1 MTAPTNAA
9 WWSTSDGAC
18 NAATAASNRAPARN
32 LADKGPTTRDRLPT
46 LDDERN
52 YDEQHAERNELAA
65 LVKQV
70 REHKRTVWRTVD
82 TSEVL
87 ERVRLIDAPGQRFH
101 ELLQRPEFRAHRQK
115 LDDIKQ
121 EAQHVAT
128 CMRRI
133 KQRVLELCGR
143 EELGAHRARLEQ
155 AVKEADK
162 AGDVTLLVEQLRGLL
177 APDER
182 ELLGLDHDNV
192 TRAERL
198 EEGGGLKLRRLL
210 AEWGSPSFVCRNG
223 IIADWNPVMAAC
235 TAGNAVPLTLGAGS
249 ASKATAMYSIKYMG
263 KDSVNI
269 SASASVLHE
278 AHRKVH
284 DHPSSADDKCT
295 AERTSKHFCQHVIN
309 HASMELEATQAA
321 GVVLGI
327 KSYGRSD
334 DIDYHSAWDHVKV
347 AAYAESG
354 LLKQRPGL
362 HDVALEDDS
371 DMCRAMCA
379 TDKPCR
385 SRVHPKAGQEGHCEG
400 TCGRHKHLRPVDLR
414 PRDSDGQHASAR
426 RDATKPPA
434 ASTGEGAESDA
445 EIVVSDSDTE
455 VDDDDLLA
463 RDNVDAEAAA
473 GMAEGGPPAAA
484 AGAAGGAPRRGDGPQ
499 RPQRDLLAFFQ
510 ANGGATSGS
519 FNMFKNSDGKPV
531 AMCSAYNYAY
541 RDSRL
546 CDFNPIEFRRRFYVV
561 VMDPEQ
567 AALYKLQASVTSFIR
582 AWWRLEG
589 RRGRA
594 AAATRKFEARLEQ
607 LEQAGDWDTAAE
619 YTAYKREQLQ
629 KKVTRFGYS
638 ADDTRPGGM
647 KVFWT
652 LQQLECIAWKASGG
666 LNAAQTSPASPEGGI
681 VFYWR
686 FGVPSPHAVRYAD
699 LLLDRA
705 VRYFQAWWRFSRSQN
720 CHRHHRRRLQFVLE
734 VRRRSWVRSVRRKR
748 FVIAGQAWLDIK
760 HSVAPVVR
768 KRPCACYWLRPPH
781 PLHDKY
787 AILPRTKW
795 GVLAFPGAPPPKE
808 PSSGL
813 DLTTRKGKARARNV
827 ALFYVSNFTPW
838 SAFEPPTLEHDA
850 WRQHCEELRQTAS
863 LGRAKWED
871 TGPKEQRLAR
881 RKERYVAAARL
892 FDIEN
897 VMSGFRAPKVCMCG
911 LTRGMYWRMGR

>member
-46 LDDERN
+46 PDDERN

-65 LVKQV
+65 LVKEV

-115 LDDIKQ
+115 LDEIKQ
-121 EAQHVAT
+121 EARHVAT

-133 KQRVLELCGR
+133 KQRLLELCGR

-162 AGDVTLLVEQLRGLL
+162 AGDVTPLVEQLRGLL

-192 TRAERL
+192 TRAVRL
-198 EEGGGLKLRRLL
+198 EEGEGLKLRRVL

-278 AHRKVH
+278 SHRKVH

-334 DIDYHSAWDHVKV
+334 DLDYHSAWDHVKV

-379 TDKPCR
+379 NGKPCR

-400 TCGRHKHLRPVDLR
+400 TCGRHKHLRPEDLR

-484 AGAAGGAPRRGDGPQ
+484 ASAAGGAPRRGDGPQ
-499 RPQRDLLAFFQ
+499 RPQRDLLAFFK
-510 ANGGATSGS
+510 ADGGATSGS
-519 FNMFKNSDGKPV
+519 CNLFKDSDGKPV
-531 AMCSAYNYAY
+531 TMCSAYNYAY

-546 CDFNPIEFRRRFYVV
+546 RAFNPIEFRRRFHVV
-561 VMDPEQ
+561 VMNPEQ
-567 AALYKLQASVTSFIR
+567 AALYKFQASF
-582 AWWRLEG
+582 A
-589 RRGRA
+589 
-594 AAATRKFEARLEQ
+594 
-607 LEQAGDWDTAAE
+607 
-619 YTAYKREQLQ
+619 
-629 KKVTRFGYS
+629 
-638 ADDTRPGGM
+638 PGGGW
-647 KVFWT
+647 KV
-652 LQQLECIAWKASGG
+652 A
-666 LNAAQTSPASPEGGI
+666 
-681 VFYWR
+681 V
-686 FGVPSPHAVRYAD
+686 GV
-699 LLLDRA
+699 
-705 VRYFQAWWRFSRSQN
+705 
-720 CHRHHRRRLQFVLE
+720 
-734 VRRRSWVRSVRRKR
+734 
-748 FVIAGQAWLDIK
+748 
-760 HSVAPVVR
+760 
-768 KRPCACYWLRPPH
+768 RP
-781 PLHDKY
+781 
-787 AILPRTKW
+787 LPR
-795 GVLAFPGAPPPKE
+795 E
-808 PSSGL
+808 SSKLG
-813 DLTTRKGKARARNV
+813 
-827 ALFYVSNFTPW
+827 SSSW
-838 SAFEPPTLEHDA
+838 S
-850 WRQHCEELRQTAS
+850 
-863 LGRAKWED
+863 
-871 TGPKEQRLAR
+871 RLAIGIRWRSTPRTSASSCKR
-881 RKERYVAAARL
+881 R
-892 FDIEN
+892 
-897 VMSGFRAPKVCMCG
+897 
-911 LTRGMYWRMGR
+911 

>member
-1 MTAPTNAA
+1 M
-9 WWSTSDGAC
+9 
-18 NAATAASNRAPARN
+18 
-32 LADKGPTTRDRLPT
+32 L
-46 LDDERN
+46 
-52 YDEQHAERNELAA
+52 
-65 LVKQV
+65 
-70 REHKRTVWRTVD
+70 
-82 TSEVL
+82 
-87 ERVRLIDAPGQRFH
+87 F
-101 ELLQRPEFRAHRQK
+101 
-115 LDDIKQ
+115 
-121 EAQHVAT
+121 
-128 CMRRI
+128 
-133 KQRVLELCGR
+133 
-143 EELGAHRARLEQ
+143 
-155 AVKEADK
+155 
-162 AGDVTLLVEQLRGLL
+162 
-177 APDER
+177 
-182 ELLGLDHDNV
+182 
-192 TRAERL
+192 
-198 EEGGGLKLRRLL
+198 
-210 AEWGSPSFVCRNG
+210 
-223 IIADWNPVMAAC
+223 
-235 TAGNAVPLTLGAGS
+235 
-249 ASKATAMYSIKYMG
+249 
-263 KDSVNI
+263 
-269 SASASVLHE
+269 
-278 AHRKVH
+278 
-284 DHPSSADDKCT
+284 
-295 AERTSKHFCQHVIN
+295 N

-561 VMDPEQ
+561 VMDLEQ